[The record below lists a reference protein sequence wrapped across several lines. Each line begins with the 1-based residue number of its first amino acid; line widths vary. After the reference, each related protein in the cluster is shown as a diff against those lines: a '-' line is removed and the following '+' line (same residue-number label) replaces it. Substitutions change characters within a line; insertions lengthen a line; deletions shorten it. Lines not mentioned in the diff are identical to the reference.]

1 MSCAT
6 VLKEKGFKLTPQRR
20 LIVEYIHDNDSH
32 LTAEEI
38 LNYLESRAPG
48 VNKSTVYRTLDLL
61 EGAGCVL
68 KSEIDGHFIYH
79 HAEEGHHH
87 HLVCLACGRVIEVDC
102 TAFAAASAA
111 AGRAHGFEIASTQVE
126 LAGYCVDCRQKRRNG
141 SEQPLRE

>member
-20 LIVEYIHDNDSH
+20 LIVEYIHHNDAH

-48 VNKSTVYRTLDLL
+48 VNKSTVYRTLELL
-61 EGAGCVL
+61 EEAGCVL
-68 KSEIDGHFIYH
+68 KSETDGHFIYH

-87 HLVCLACGRVIEVDC
+87 HLVCMRCGRSIDC
-102 TAFAAASAA
+102 NENIFSGVKKSLEDKYGFHAEMKHMMISGLCAA
-111 AGRAHGFEIASTQVE
+111 
-126 LAGYCVDCRQKRRNG
+126 CRKKQR
-141 SEQPLRE
+141 